1 MRIQKLDD
9 LRRQL
14 DLRWLFNFSII
25 VLMCGL
31 VISFSSFALAIEDSD
46 VEKAFVK
53 FQHDWIEKLNH
64 YGKYGKKNVEVKE
77 DQDHK
82 GTYVASYLELS
93 DPFEYR
99 IKKTGQ
105 KGSPYVGV
113 IRYKKMEYS
122 SRGKTPE
129 EASNGNFECKRQL
142 TVTEIFR
149 FSGGKWVY

>member
-1 MRIQKLDD
+1 MRKQKLNN
-9 LRRQL
+9 LWVL
-14 DLRWLFNFSII
+14 LNFRWLLGFSLSML
-25 VLMCGL
+25 VCGL
-31 VISFSSFALAIEDSD
+31 VISFSPYALAIEDAD

-53 FQHDWIEKLNH
+53 FQREWIEKLNH
-64 YGKYGKKNVEVKE
+64 HGKYGRNHIEVKQAQ
-77 DQDHK
+77 DQK
-82 GTYVASYLELS
+82 GGYIASYLELS

-99 IKKTGQ
+99 VKKTGQ

-113 IRYKKMEYS
+113 MRYKRMEYS
-122 SRGKTPE
+122 STGKTRE